1 METLEEVL
9 LAYKGGLVF
18 LWLLVFFVLERAFP
32 AEPLIKIGGWFEK
45 FFPAR
50 VRRNIGLWFCNLILS
65 PLVVIPLTAWATS
78 HAIGW
83 RPDFLSGS
91 AGIIFDLILLD
102 GLIYWWHR
110 LNHETPFLWRFH
122 EIHHLD
128 TNLDTTS
135 ALRFH
140 FGEVLLSAFMRVFV
154 VIVFDIPLVSV
165 IIFETILLI
174 STLFHHSNVQLP
186 EKLEKVLSLVIIT
199 PAIHWVHHHALRH
212 DTDSNYG
219 TVFSFWDRI
228 FRSKSKGQRTIGMP
242 IGVEGAQDK
251 GFLQLLIRPFKKVL
265 WYK

>member
-1 METLEEVL
+1 METLEGLL

-18 LWLLVFFVLERAFP
+18 LWLLFLFLLERTFP
-32 AEPLIKIGGWFEK
+32 AEPLVETDGWFEK
-45 FFPAR
+45 YFPLR
-50 VRRNIGLWFCNLILS
+50 VRRNIGLWFCNLFLS

-78 HAIGW
+78 HAFGW
-83 RPDFLSGS
+83 RPDFLLGS

-110 LNHETPFLWRFH
+110 LNHEIPFLWRFH

-154 VIVFDIPLVSV
+154 VIIFDIPLISV
-165 IIFETILLI
+165 IIFEIILLI
-174 STLFHHSNVQLP
+174 STLYHHSNVRFS
-186 EKLEKVLSLVIIT
+186 KRLEKTLSLIIIT
-199 PAIHWVHHHALRH
+199 PAIHWVHHHALRD

-228 FRSKSKGQRTIGMP
+228 FRSQSKRQRMIGMP
-242 IGVEGAQDK
+242 IGVEGARDK
-251 GFLQLLIRPFKKVL
+251 ALLQLLIRPFKK
-265 WYK
+265 KKP